1 MKRDKIP
8 GHPFYCHCGGKT
20 KVIESRVSD
29 TSMTIRRRRE
39 CLRCETRWTTR
50 EVRED
55 VKGLNGQF
63 ELAAIREQAAIVRT
77 AQAELRRLLK
87 GAS

>member
-1 MKRDKIP
+1 MKRKKIH
-8 GHPFYCHCGGKT
+8 GHPFFCHCGGKT
-20 KVIESRVSD
+20 NVIDSRISS
-29 TSMTIRRRRE
+29 TILSIRRRRE

-55 VKGLNGQF
+55 AKGLNGQF
-63 ELAAIREQAAIVRT
+63 ELAAIREQAAIVRK

-87 GAS
+87 GAQ